1 MKKTRLI
8 LLLLLG
14 VSLAAAAG
22 GFAKNDRVLIYTR
35 NGPGYVHDNIA
46 ASVKAMTELCREK
59 GITADHRDNPSVF
72 EPDSLKRYRAVIF
85 SNTNNEAFDDDS
97 QRNAFVAY
105 IRSGGGFVGIHSACG
120 SEREWPWFWAL
131 VGGRFVRHPP
141 MQKFTIKIIDHRH
154 PATVFLGDTWSWE
167 DECYY
172 LDHYNPDIRI
182 LLAVDLT
189 TVEDPERGTYPGVVF
204 GDTSPLAWVHEF
216 EGSRQFFT
224 ALGHKIEHY
233 SDPMFRRHL
242 QAGLLWV
249 MKKN

>member
-1 MKKTRLI
+1 MSQPKPEPDRGAQPVANGGPEPQPSPPDRNSVMVGRFEMFGAI
-8 LLLLLG
+8 A
-14 VSLAAAAG
+14 SG
-22 GFAKNDRVLIYTR
+22 GFA
-35 NGPGYVHDNIA
+35 A
-46 ASVKAMTELCREK
+46 
-59 GITADHRDNPSVF
+59 
-72 EPDSLKRYRAVIF
+72 
-85 SNTNNEAFDDDS
+85 
-97 QRNAFVAY
+97 
-105 IRSGGGFVGIHSACG
+105 IHSACA
-120 SEREWPWFWAL
+120 SEREWPWYWAL

-141 MQKFTIKIIDHRH
+141 MQKFVIKVIDRSH
-154 PATVFLGDTWSWE
+154 PSTAFLGETWPWE

-182 LLAVDLT
+182 LLAADLT

-204 GDTSPLAWVHEF
+204 GDYSPLAWFHEF

-249 MKKN
+249 MKKD